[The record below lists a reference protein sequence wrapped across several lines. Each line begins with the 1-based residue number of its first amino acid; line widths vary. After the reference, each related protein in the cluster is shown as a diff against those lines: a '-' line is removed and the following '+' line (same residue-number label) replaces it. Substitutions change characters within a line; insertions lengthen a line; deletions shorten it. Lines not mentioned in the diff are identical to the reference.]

1 MMEINI
7 FQELFLS
14 TEMWGYF
21 GPVGL
26 IAIGLILTKKERS
39 LGVLMF
45 LIDCLCMYQYSTLL
59 EATPD
64 YYWHMIILLLG
75 GILTLIPSMTS
86 RR

>member
-21 GPVGL
+21 GPVAL
-26 IAIGLILTKKERS
+26 IACGLVLTKKDKS
-39 LGVLMF
+39 LGVIMF
-45 LIDCLCMYQYSTLL
+45 LVDCLCAYEYSTLL
-59 EATPD
+59 EATPA
-64 YYWHMIILLLG
+64 YIWHFLILIFG
-75 GILTLIPSMTS
+75 GILTLVPALIS